1 MVAKK
6 KVVKKTAKKAPANKK
21 AAVKKKA
28 PAKKVVAKKKAP
40 AKKATTKKVEPKK
53 KSSVKKV
60 VAKKKAPAKK
70 VEAKKKVVTKKTEP
84 NKKVPTKKAPSEGS
98 VGSANKKVTKQVIE
112 VIKPIAQNEFINLK
126 MAKSHHE
133 NPREH
138 AHEEPKAQEEIDHA
152 PLTPF
157 VREEAK
163 VGRNDPCPC
172 GSGLKFKK
180 CCGKIS

>member
-6 KVVKKTAKKAPANKK
+6 KVVKKTAKKAPAKKK
-21 AAVKKKA
+21 AVVKKKA

-40 AKKATTKKVEPKK
+40 VKKATAKKAEPKK

-70 VEAKKKVVTKKTEP
+70 VETKKKTLTKKTEP
-84 NKKVPTKKAPSEGS
+84 KKKVSTSEGS
-98 VGSANKKVTKQVIE
+98 TGTANKKVTKQVIE

-138 AHEEPKAQEEIDHA
+138 AHEEPKAQEEVDHA

-157 VREEAK
+157 VREEPK